1 MYRRSVVLLLVLA
14 GIAAACTAPTDINTE
29 SSETFFA
36 VGEVAHLP
44 DLGIYIVVTPL
55 YGVVAFEDRDPRSD
69 CPLDYTS
76 AEYWTEQWTFSDRCH
91 GSKYSLNGTYL
102 AGPSPRSLTPFPT
115 YVSNGELFIE
125 SDPQFI
131 RRRNGTTTDEREPPT
146 FLTSTDQP

>member
-1 MYRRSVVLLLVLA
+1 MFRRSLVVLLLLA
-14 GIAAACTAPTDINTE
+14 GVAGSCSVPTDVNTE
-29 SSETFFA
+29 SAETFFD
-36 VGEVAHLP
+36 VGDVAHLP
-44 DLGIYIVVTPL
+44 DLGIYIVATQM

-69 CPLDYTS
+69 CPL
-76 AEYWTEQWTFSDRCH
+76 EYASTEQWSFSDSCH

-131 RRRNGTTTDEREPPT
+131 RRRNGTTTDERESPT
-146 FLTSTDQP
+146 FLESTDRP